1 MLTNA
6 YINLEVREIEEHFV
20 AEIRRAGGALPA
32 YEGEERAAPRS
43 RPQNMP
49 TRHHPRCPPR
59 YTTHPKQQALNMHL
73 ITTRAALAEYLALVN
88 DGMCALDFETTSL
101 RPADGKVRLV
111 SLYNGQHGALVDFDP
126 IPGGFR
132 ACASMFEKGQWIVFN
147 AGFELRWFI
156 DAGAPEVACRDV
168 GYLRRAI
175 MGGGQFALKQLIS
188 WDLGREMDKTEQAS
202 DWSNPDLT
210 DRQLEYAY
218 NDALETWDLYLHW
231 YDRADQDHLRAWQ
244 MFDDMVPAVIEME
257 EAGMLLDTHRH
268 ERLVGQW
275 ARIQHMQVAEISETV
290 GAEDVANIRSDAQW
304 SDYFGRILPDHV
316 VESWPRT
323 EKTGQLSMQ
332 GEVLRSVAAQF
343 EVSHPGNPLT
353 SLLDALAAYK
363 KVTKYIS
370 SFGDSLLQQACVS
383 PDKRVRARFNIAA
396 ARTGRFS
403 CSGPNLQQ
411 IPRDNEL
418 LGEATSVRSSFVA
431 AEGNRLVSFDYSGI
445 ELRVLALLAGDEQ
458 LLADMVEGDV
468 HSEVAAV
475 IAGHPIDK
483 TTPDGKQARTAA
495 KGVSFGIIYG
505 SGASG
510 LAVNMRTSVEKAE
523 EYIAFWADRYSNA
536 FDYRNKM
543 MAEASR
549 TRYIRCVD
557 GGTIY
562 MGKKPE
568 LPQCANYPVQ
578 RAALSVMARALTRH
592 KDTLDEV
599 RSRGDHTRTKMI
611 STIHDAI
618 IDETLLADA
627 GSCLSLMEQD
637 MTDAYLDIFPA
648 APTERLVEGGVGTS
662 WANLA

>member
-1 MLTNA
+1 MN
-6 YINLEVREIEEHFV
+6 
-20 AEIRRAGGALPA
+20 
-32 YEGEERAAPRS
+32 
-43 RPQNMP
+43 
-49 TRHHPRCPPR
+49 
-59 YTTHPKQQALNMHL
+59 L
-73 ITTRAALAEYLALVN
+73 ITTRQDLADYLALVN

-132 ACASMFEKGQWIVFN
+132 ACASMFEKGQWIAFN

-156 DAGAPEVACRDV
+156 AAGSPEVACRDA

-175 MGGGQFALKQLIS
+175 MGGGQYALKQLIA

-202 DWSNPDLT
+202 NWSDPDLT
-210 DRQLEYAY
+210 DSQLEYAY
-218 NDALETWDLYLHW
+218 NDALETWDLFQHW
-231 YDRADQDHLRAWQ
+231 YDRADQDHLKAWQ
-244 MFDDMVPAVIEME
+244 MLDDMVPPVIEME

-268 ERLVGQW
+268 DRLIGEW
-275 ARIQHMQVAEISETV
+275 ARIQHKKVAEIAETV
-290 GAEDVANIRSDAQW
+290 GPDDVANIRSDAQW

-316 VESWPRT
+316 VDSWPRT
-323 EKTGQLSMQ
+323 EKTGQLSMK

-343 EVSHPGNPLT
+343 EVEHPDNPLT
-353 SLLDALAAYK
+353 ALLDALAAYK
-363 KVTKYIS
+363 KVSKYLS
-370 SFGDSLLQQACVS
+370 SFGDSLLQKAYAS
-383 PDKRVRARFNIAA
+383 PDQRVRARYNIAA
-396 ARTGRFS
+396 AKTGRFS
-403 CSGPNLQQ
+403 CSSPNLQQ
-411 IPRDNEL
+411 VPRDNEL

-431 AEGNRLVSFDYSGI
+431 AKGYRLVSFDYSGI
-445 ELRVLALLAGDEQ
+445 ELRVLALLAGDDQ
-458 LLADMVEGDV
+458 LLEDMVEGDV
-468 HSEVAAV
+468 HAEVAAV
-475 IAGHPIDK
+475 IAGHSIDK
-483 TTPDGKQARTAA
+483 STPEGKKARTAA

-510 LAVNMRTSVEKAE
+510 LAVNMRTTVEKAE

-543 MAEASR
+543 MDEASR

-562 MGKKPE
+562 MGKKPD
-568 LPQCANYPVQ
+568 LPKCANYPVQ
-578 RAALSVMARALTRH
+578 RAALSVMARALIRH
-592 KDTLDEV
+592 KNTLDAA
-599 RSRGDHTRTKMI
+599 RFCGQHGSTKMI

-637 MTDAYLDIFPA
+637 MTEAYLDIFPA

-662 WANLA
+662 WANLE

>member
-1 MLTNA
+1 MN
-6 YINLEVREIEEHFV
+6 
-20 AEIRRAGGALPA
+20 
-32 YEGEERAAPRS
+32 
-43 RPQNMP
+43 
-49 TRHHPRCPPR
+49 
-59 YTTHPKQQALNMHL
+59 L
-73 ITTRAALAEYLALVN
+73 ITTRQDLAEYLDLVN

-101 RPADGKVRLV
+101 RPEDGKVRLV

-132 ACASMFEKGQWIVFN
+132 ACASMFEPGEWVVFN

-156 DAGAPEVACRDV
+156 DAGSPDVACRDV

-175 MGGGQFALKQLIS
+175 MGGGQFALKQLIA

-202 DWSNPDLT
+202 NWSDPDLT
-210 DRQLEYAY
+210 DSQLEYAY
-218 NDALETWDLYLHW
+218 NDAVETWDLFQHW

-244 MFDDMVPAVIEME
+244 MFDDMVPPVVEME

-268 ERLVGQW
+268 DRLIGEW
-275 ARIQHMQVAEISETV
+275 TRIQHMKVAEIAETV
-290 GAEDVANIRSDAQW
+290 GPDDVANIRSDAQW
-304 SDYFGRILPDHV
+304 SDYFCQILPDHV
-316 VESWPRT
+316 IESWPRT
-323 EKTGQLSMQ
+323 EKTGQLSMK

-343 EVSHPGNPLT
+343 EVGHPGNPLT
-353 SLLDALAAYK
+353 SLLDALAAFK
-363 KVTKYIS
+363 KVSKYIS
-370 SFGDSLLQQACVS
+370 SFGDSLLQKAYAS
-383 PDKRVRARFNIAA
+383 PDQRVRARFNIAA
-396 ARTGRFS
+396 AKTGRFS

-411 IPRDNEL
+411 VPRDNEL

-431 AEGNRLVSFDYSGI
+431 AKGHRLVSFDYSGI
-445 ELRVLALLAGDEQ
+445 ELRVLALLAGDDQ
-458 LLADMVEGDV
+458 LLEDMVEGDV
-468 HSEVAAV
+468 HAEVAAV
-475 IAGHPIDK
+475 IAGCPIDK
-483 TTPDGKQARTAA
+483 ATPEGKKARTAA

-510 LAVNMRTSVEKAE
+510 LAVNMRTSVERAE
-523 EYIAFWADRYSNA
+523 EYIAFWADRYTNA
-536 FDYRNKM
+536 FDYRNRM
-543 MAEASR
+543 MSEASR

-578 RAALSVMARALTRH
+578 RAALSVMARALIRH
-592 KDTLDEV
+592 KNTLDHA
-599 RSRGDHTRTKMI
+599 RLCGQQTHTKII

-648 APTERLVEGGVGTS
+648 APTARLVEGGVGTS
-662 WANLA
+662 WANLE

>member
-1 MLTNA
+1 MN
-6 YINLEVREIEEHFV
+6 
-20 AEIRRAGGALPA
+20 
-32 YEGEERAAPRS
+32 
-43 RPQNMP
+43 
-49 TRHHPRCPPR
+49 
-59 YTTHPKQQALNMHL
+59 L
-73 ITTRAALAEYLALVN
+73 ITTRQDLAAYLALVN

-101 RPADGKVRLV
+101 RPADGRVRLV

-132 ACASMFEKGQWIVFN
+132 ACAAMFEKGEWIVFN
-147 AGFELRWFI
+147 SGFELRWFI
-156 DAGAPEVACRDV
+156 DAGSPDVACRDV

-175 MGGGQFALKQLIS
+175 MGGGQFALKQLIA

-202 DWSNPDLT
+202 NWSDPDLT
-210 DRQLEYAY
+210 ESQLEYAY
-218 NDALETWDLYLHW
+218 NDAVDTWALFQHW
-231 YDRADQDHLRAWQ
+231 HDKSDAGHLRAWQ

-268 ERLVGQW
+268 DRLIGAW
-275 ARIQHMQVAEISETV
+275 TRIQSEQVALIRQTV
-290 GAEDVANIRSDAQW
+290 TLDQVANIRSDSQW
-304 SDYFGRILPDHV
+304 SDYLGSILPDHV
-316 VESWPRT
+316 VNSWPRT
-323 EKTGQLSMQ
+323 EKAGHLSMS

-353 SLLDALAAYK
+353 ALLDALAAYK
-363 KVTKYIS
+363 KVSKYLS
-370 SFGDSLLQQACVS
+370 SFGDSLLQKAHAS

-396 ARTGRFS
+396 AKTGRFS

-431 AEGNRLVSFDYSGI
+431 AAGHRLVSLDYSGI
-445 ELRVLALLAGDEQ
+445 ELRVLALLSQDEQ
-458 LLADMVEGDV
+458 LLEDMVEGDV

-483 TTPDGKQARTAA
+483 STPEGKRARTAA

-505 SGASG
+505 SGAAG
-510 LAVNMRTSVEKAE
+510 LAVNMRTTVEQAD
-523 EYIAFWADRYSNA
+523 EYIAFWANRYSRA
-536 FDYRNKM
+536 FDYRNTM
-543 MAEASR
+543 MHEACR

-578 RAALSVMARALTRH
+578 RAALSVMARALIRH
-592 KDTLDEV
+592 KNTLDEA
-599 RSRGDHTRTKMI
+599 RSRGEHTSTKMI

-648 APTERLVEGGVGTS
+648 APTARLVEGGVGTS
-662 WANLA
+662 WANLE

>member
-1 MLTNA
+1 MN
-6 YINLEVREIEEHFV
+6 
-20 AEIRRAGGALPA
+20 
-32 YEGEERAAPRS
+32 
-43 RPQNMP
+43 
-49 TRHHPRCPPR
+49 
-59 YTTHPKQQALNMHL
+59 L
-73 ITTRAALAEYLALVN
+73 ITTRQDLTAYLDLVN

-101 RPADGKVRLV
+101 RPEDGKVRLV

-132 ACASMFEKGQWIVFN
+132 ACASMFEKGEWIVFN

-156 DAGAPEVACRDV
+156 AAGSPEVACRDV

-175 MGGGQFALKQLIS
+175 MGGGQFALKQLIA

-202 DWSNPDLT
+202 NWSDPDLT
-210 DRQLEYAY
+210 DSQLEYAY
-218 NDALETWDLYLHW
+218 NDAVETWDLFQHW

-268 ERLVGQW
+268 NRLIGEW
-275 ARIQHMQVAEISETV
+275 TRIQHMQIAEIIEAV
-290 GAEDVANIRSDAQW
+290 GSDDVANIRSDAQW
-304 SDYFGRILPDHV
+304 SDYLSSILPDHV
-316 VESWPRT
+316 VGSWPRT
-323 EKTGQLSMQ
+323 EKAGHLSMR

-353 SLLDALAAYK
+353 AVLDALAAYK
-363 KVTKYIS
+363 KVSKYIS
-370 SFGDSLLQQACVS
+370 SFGDSLLQKAHAS
-383 PDKRVRARFNIAA
+383 PDQRVRARYNIAA
-396 ARTGRFS
+396 AKTGRFS

-411 IPRDNEL
+411 VPRDNEL

-431 AEGNRLVSFDYSGI
+431 AKGRRLVSFDYSGI
-445 ELRVLALLAGDEQ
+445 ELRVLALLAEDDQ
-458 LLADMVEGDV
+458 LLEDMIEGDV
-468 HSEVAAV
+468 HAEVAAV

-483 TTPDGKQARTAA
+483 TTPEGKKARTAA

-510 LAVNMRTSVEKAE
+510 LAVTMRTNVEQAE
-523 EYIAFWADRYSNA
+523 EYIAFWADRYSRA

-543 MAEASR
+543 MAEATR
-549 TRYIRCVD
+549 TRYIRCAD

-562 MGKKPE
+562 MGKKPD
-568 LPQCANYPVQ
+568 LPKCANYPVQ
-578 RAALSVMARALTRH
+578 RAALSVMARALIRH
-592 KDTLDEV
+592 KDTLDAARACGEH
-599 RSRGDHTRTKMI
+599 RHTKMI

-618 IDETLLADA
+618 IDETLRADA
-627 GSCLSLMEQD
+627 GSCLRLMEKD

-648 APTERLVEGGVGTS
+648 APTKRLVEGGVGTS
-662 WANLA
+662 WANLE

>member
-1 MLTNA
+1 MN
-6 YINLEVREIEEHFV
+6 
-20 AEIRRAGGALPA
+20 
-32 YEGEERAAPRS
+32 
-43 RPQNMP
+43 
-49 TRHHPRCPPR
+49 
-59 YTTHPKQQALNMHL
+59 L
-73 ITTRAALAEYLALVN
+73 ITTRQDLAEYLDLVN

-101 RPADGKVRLV
+101 RPEDGKVRLV

-132 ACASMFEKGQWIVFN
+132 ACASMFEPGEWVVFN

-156 DAGAPEVACRDV
+156 DAGSPDVACRDV

-175 MGGGQFALKQLIS
+175 IGGGQFALKQLIA

-202 DWSNPDLT
+202 NWSDPDLT
-210 DRQLEYAY
+210 DSQLEYAY
-218 NDALETWDLYLHW
+218 NDAVETWDLFQHW

-244 MFDDMVPAVIEME
+244 MFDDMVPPVVEME

-268 ERLVGQW
+268 DRLIGEW
-275 ARIQHMQVAEISETV
+275 TRIQHMKVAEIAETV
-290 GAEDVANIRSDAQW
+290 GPDDVANIRSDAQW
-304 SDYFGRILPDHV
+304 SDYFCQILPDHV
-316 VESWPRT
+316 IESWPRT
-323 EKTGQLSMQ
+323 EKTGQLSMK

-343 EVSHPGNPLT
+343 EVGHPGNPLT
-353 SLLDALAAYK
+353 SLLDALAAFK
-363 KVTKYIS
+363 KVSKYIS
-370 SFGDSLLQQACVS
+370 SFGDSLLQKAYAS
-383 PDKRVRARFNIAA
+383 PDQRVRARFNIAA
-396 ARTGRFS
+396 AKTGRFS

-411 IPRDNEL
+411 VPRDNEL

-431 AEGNRLVSFDYSGI
+431 AKGHRLVSFDYSGI
-445 ELRVLALLAGDEQ
+445 ELRVLALLAGDDQ
-458 LLADMVEGDV
+458 LLEDMVEGDV
-468 HSEVAAV
+468 HAEVAAV
-475 IAGHPIDK
+475 IAGCPIDK
-483 TTPDGKQARTAA
+483 ATPEGKKARTAA

-510 LAVNMRTSVEKAE
+510 LAVNMRTSVERAE
-523 EYIAFWADRYSNA
+523 EYIAFWADRYTNA
-536 FDYRNKM
+536 FDYRNRM
-543 MAEASR
+543 MSEASR

-578 RAALSVMARALTRH
+578 RAALSVMARALIRH
-592 KDTLDEV
+592 KNTLDHA
-599 RSRGDHTRTKMI
+599 RLCGQQTHTKII

-648 APTERLVEGGVGTS
+648 APTARLVEGGVGTS
-662 WANLA
+662 WANLE